1 MKSHNFNNEKL
12 NTIPIIFDDMDLNKR
27 FLQNLIEN
35 KNCSH
40 LQGLLKVYQKGFLF
54 NEPFVFHHY
63 NIKSKTSLSPISNS
77 NEFLDCFY
85 YSNVISEIFP
95 ENKENI
101 FIQNSD
107 EIVSFKHKI
116 DVVLKSTNGYSI
128 FFYGDIVYVYLNYF
142 KEDDLIRNSPSTFSS
157 IERNKKE
164 DMVVLI
170 RNYLVKTKNKLK
182 YNELSLIDFEKL
194 LHFVDSHDIDSFEKF
209 YSLYKDKI
217 QQKHEKKVFDKIKN
231 EASVHINND
240 MADLKESRNL
250 YNFNDL
256 ENLNNHNKKEAKT
269 LSSSQKQK
277 VHKSSKVSKATKDLS
292 TFNKDNEAFDV
303 STIFSIM
310 LSFLFLIY
318 FFVLIYT

>member
-12 NTIPIIFDDMDLNKR
+12 NTIPIIFDDMDLNKH
-27 FLQNLIEN
+27 FLRNLIEN
-35 KNCSH
+35 KNCNH
-40 LQGLLKVYQKGFLF
+40 LQGLLNVYQQGFLF

-63 NIKSKTSLSPISNS
+63 NIKSKTSLSPIPNS

-101 FIQNSD
+101 FIQNSG

-142 KEDDLIRNSPSTFSS
+142 KEDDLIRNSPPTFSS

-164 DMVVLI
+164 DMVVFI
-170 RNYLVKTKNKLK
+170 RNHLVKTNNKLK

-194 LHFVDSHDIDSFEKF
+194 LHFVDSHDIDSFEQF

-217 QQKHEKKVFDKIKN
+217 QQKHEKEVFDKIKN
-231 EASVHINND
+231 EANFCYNNNIKV
-240 MADLKESRNL
+240 LKDPRDSCDFHYL
-250 YNFNDL
+250 KD
-256 ENLNNHNKKEAKT
+256 LNNHNKKEAKT
-269 LSSSQKQK
+269 SSSSQKQK
-277 VHKSSKVSKATKDLS
+277 VHKSSKSSKDLS
-292 TFNKDNEAFDV
+292 AFNKDNEAFDV